1 MSVLSQTAVFLA
13 AAVVAVPLFRRFKM
27 GAVLGYLA
35 AGVAI
40 GPSGLGIISEV
51 DSIMHLAELGIV
63 MLLFVIGLEL
73 QPSRLW
79 VLRKSVFGLGAAQV
93 IVTAAMFTAVGVMFG
108 LATPAAIVVGLA
120 LAMSSTAFVLQ
131 TLAERSELTTRKGR
145 SSFAIL
151 LFQDIA
157 VIPILALIPLLGQ
170 GDDIP
175 AGAQAWL
182 AGGEAVAVIAAI
194 VFGGRYL
201 LRPVFRLIAASGIT
215 EIFTAAALLVVIG
228 TALGVSSVG
237 LSMSL
242 GAFLAGMLLAD
253 SEYRHELEANIEPFK
268 GLLLGLFFISV
279 GMSVDLALLRSD
291 PALIAG
297 MVIGLMLIKAVALFG
312 VLRVAGQDS
321 RSAISVA
328 ATLSQGGEFAFV
340 IFGIGLNAGLVD
352 DALVNSMIIAV
363 IISMALTPLTMTVDD
378 ILRKR
383 SRQKHE
389 KQFDKIEAPGNRVII
404 AGFGRV
410 GQIVAR
416 TLRARGIGFT
426 ALDISSEQIEVVRRF
441 GNNKA
446 YYGDASRLDML
457 HAAKA
462 DEAES
467 FVLAIDDIEAS
478 VRTAET
484 VRKHFP
490 KLKILARARNRFHVY
505 RLMDVGVDYIIRET
519 LVSALEL
526 SEQVLM
532 STGISEREAKD
543 TISTF
548 RVHDERTM
556 RRQHAVYHDETQLIQ
571 TSRQAAQELQGI
583 FESDRE
589 SRANPAG
596 PSPDTSEDSDTPS
609 DN

>member
-1 MSVLSQTAVFLA
+1 MNLLAQSAVFLA
-13 AAVVAVPLFRRFKM
+13 AAVIAVPLFRRYQM
-27 GAVLGYLA
+27 GAILGYLA
-35 AGVAI
+35 AGVVI
-40 GPSGLGIISEV
+40 GPSGLGIIGGVS
-51 DSIMHLAELGIV
+51 SIMHVAELGIV

-93 IVTAAMFTAVGVMFG
+93 TLTAALIAAVSVAFGLPLATAVVIGF
-108 LATPAAIVVGLA
+108 A

-131 TLAERSELTTRKGR
+131 TLAERGELTTRKGR

-157 VIPILALIPLLGQ
+157 VIPLLALIPLLGA
-170 GDDIP
+170 GDETPI
-175 AGAQAWL
+175 GAEAWL
-182 AGGEAVAVIAAI
+182 AAGEAIAVIAAI

-201 LRPVFRLIAASGIT
+201 LRPVFRLIAGSGIK

-228 TALGVSSVG
+228 TALGVASVG

-279 GMSVDLALLRSD
+279 GMSVDLGLILRE
-291 PALIAG
+291 PGTITA
-297 MVIGLMLIKAVALFG
+297 MVLGLMLIKAAVLF
-312 VLRVAGQDS
+312 VVTRFAGQDS
-321 RSAISVA
+321 RSALSVA

-340 IFGIGLNAGLVD
+340 IFAIAVAGGIMET
-352 DALVNSMIIAV
+352 ALVSSLVIAV
-363 IISMALTPLTMTVDD
+363 IISMALTPLAMTLDD
-378 ILRKR
+378 ALRKR
-383 SRQKHE
+383 TSGKAE
-389 KQFDKIEAPGNRVII
+389 ENFDEIEEPENRIII

-410 GQIVAR
+410 GQMVAR
-416 TLRARGIGFT
+416 ILTARDIGFT

-457 HAAKA
+457 GAAGA
-462 DEAES
+462 HEAQL

-490 KLKILARARNRFHVY
+490 KLKILARVRNRFHAY
-505 RLMDVGVDYIIRET
+505 RMMDLGVDFIIRET
-519 LVSALEL
+519 LGSALEL
-526 SEQVLM
+526 AEHVLAA
-532 STGISEREAKD
+532 TGVSAWDAKD
-543 TISTF
+543 TVTTF
-548 RVHDERTM
+548 RAHDERTIQ
-556 RRQHAVYHDETQLIQ
+556 RQHAVYHNETQLIQ
-571 TSRQAAQELQGI
+571 TSRDAAKELQGI

-589 SRANPAG
+589 SQRKDDATPF
-596 PSPDTSEDSDTPS
+596 SPEDIR
-609 DN
+609 

>member
-1 MSVLSQTAVFLA
+1 MTFLSQIAVFLA
-13 AAVVAVPLFRRFKM
+13 AAVVAVPLFRRFKL

-40 GPSGLGIISEV
+40 GPSGLAIIGGV
-51 DSIMHLAELGIV
+51 DSVMHVAELGIV

-79 VLRKSVFGLGAAQV
+79 VLRKSVFGLGTAQV
-93 IVTAAMFTAVGVMFG
+93 ATTASAIACLAMIFG
-108 LATPAAIVVGLA
+108 LPVPTAIVIGLA

-131 TLAERSELTTRKGR
+131 TLAERGELTTRYGR

-157 VIPILALIPLLGQ
+157 VIPMLALMPLLGE
-170 GDDIP
+170 GEEIP
-175 AGAQAWL
+175 TGLQAWL
-182 AGGEAVAVIAAI
+182 AAGEAIAAIAAI

-201 LRPVFRLIAASGIT
+201 LRPVFRIIAKSGIG

-228 TALGVSSVG
+228 TALLVSSVG

-253 SEYRHELEANIEPFK
+253 SEFRHELEASIEPFK

-279 GMSVDLALLRSD
+279 GMSVDLGLIGSE
-291 PALIAG
+291 PARIVAI
-297 MVIGLMLIKAVALFG
+297 VVGLMLIKAVVLFT
-312 VLRVAGQDS
+312 VARIAGQS
-321 RSAISVA
+321 GETARSLA

-340 IFGIGLNAGLVD
+340 LFA
-352 DALVNSMIIAV
+352 IAV
-363 IISMALTPLTMTVDD
+363 DGGIIGRELADSLVIAVTISMALTPLTMAIDD
-378 ILRKR
+378 ALRRRYTAKA
-383 SRQKHE
+383 E
-389 KQFDKIEAPGNRVII
+389 EAFEEIEPGDASIII

-416 TLRARGIGFT
+416 TLAVRGLHFT
-426 ALDISSEQIEVVRRF
+426 ALDISSDQIEVVRRF

-457 HAAKA
+457 RAAKA
-462 DEAES
+462 QNAEIL
-467 FVLAIDDIEAS
+467 VLAIDDIEAS

-484 VRKHFP
+484 VKKHFP
-490 KLKILARARNRFHVY
+490 NLKIYARARNRFHAY
-505 RLMDVGVDYIIRET
+505 RLMDIGVDYLIRET
-519 LVSALEL
+519 LGSALEL
-526 SEQVLM
+526 AENVLLQ
-532 STGISEREAKD
+532 TGVASWDARD

-548 RVHDERTM
+548 RAHDERTM
-556 RRQHAVYHDETQLIQ
+556 VRQHAVYHDESQLIQ
-571 TSRQAAQELQGI
+571 TSREAARELQDI

-589 SRANPAG
+589 SQRSG
-596 PSPDTSEDSDTPS
+596 PGSIFSPEDVR
-609 DN
+609 

>member
-1 MSVLSQTAVFLA
+1 MSLLSQTAIFLA
-13 AAVVAVPLFRRFKM
+13 AAVVAVPLFRRFRM

-40 GPSGLGIISEV
+40 GPSGLGIV
-51 DSIMHLAELGIV
+51 GGADSIMHLAELGIV

-93 IVTAAMFTAVGVMFG
+93 IVTAALITAVGVTFG
-108 LATPAAIVVGLA
+108 LSVSASMVIGFA

-131 TLAERSELTTRKGR
+131 TLAERGELTTRKGR

-157 VIPILALIPLLGQ
+157 VIPMLALIPLLGE
-170 GDDIP
+170 GDDTP
-175 AGAQAWL
+175 VGAEAWL
-182 AGGEAVAVIAAI
+182 AAAKAIAVITAI
-194 VFGGRYL
+194 VIGGRHL
-201 LRPVFRLIAASGIT
+201 LRPVFRLIAASGIK

-279 GMSVDLALLRSD
+279 GMSVDLALLSSD
-291 PALIAG
+291 TALIAG
-297 MVIGLMLIKAVALFG
+297 MVIGLMLIKALALFA
-312 VLRVAGQDS
+312 VVRVAGQNN
-321 RSAISVA
+321 RAAIGVA

-340 IFGIGLNAGLVD
+340 IFAMGANTGIIDSDLVSS
-352 DALVNSMIIAV
+352 LTIAV
-363 IISMALTPLTMTVDD
+363 IISMALTPLAMTIEDM
-378 ILRKR
+378 LARR
-383 SRQKHE
+383 SRQKAE
-389 KQFDKIEAPGNRVII
+389 GRFDEIDTPGTRVII
-404 AGFGRV
+404 AGFGRA

-416 TLRARGIGFT
+416 TLTARGIGFT

-457 HAAKA
+457 DAAKA
-462 DEAES
+462 READV

-478 VRTAET
+478 VRAAEM
-484 VRKHFP
+484 VKKHFP
-490 KLKILARARNRFHVY
+490 KLKIFARARNRFHAY
-505 RLMDVGVDYIIRET
+505 RLMDLGVDYIIRET

-526 SEQVLM
+526 SEHVLVGA
-532 STGISEREAKD
+532 GISNWEAKD
-543 TISTF
+543 TIATF
-548 RVHDERTM
+548 RAHDERTLK
-556 RRQHAVYHDETQLIQ
+556 RQHAVYHDETQLIQ
-571 TSRQAAQELQGI
+571 TSRQAATELQGI

-589 SRANPAG
+589 
-596 PSPDTSEDSDTPS
+596 TQSDTASPVFS
-609 DN
+609 PEDVR

>member
-1 MSVLSQTAVFLA
+1 MSLLAQSAVFLA
-13 AAVVAVPLFRRFKM
+13 AAVIAVPLFRRWKM

-40 GPSGLGIISEV
+40 GPSGLGFVGEV
-51 DSIMHLAELGIV
+51 DSIMHFAELGIV

-93 IVTAAMFTAVGVMFG
+93 TLTAALIAVAGLAFG
-108 LATPAAIVVGLA
+108 LPVATSIVIGFA

-131 TLAERSELTTRKGR
+131 TLAERGELTTRKGR

-157 VIPILALIPLLGQ
+157 VIPLLALIPLMGS
-170 GDDIP
+170 GDETP

-182 AGGEAVAVIAAI
+182 AAGEAIAVIAVI

-201 LRPVFRLIAASGIT
+201 LRPIFRLIAGSGIK

-228 TALGVSSVG
+228 TALGVASVG

-253 SEYRHELEANIEPFK
+253 SEYRHELEADIEPFK

-279 GMSVDLALLRSD
+279 GMSVDLG
-291 PALIAG
+291 LILSQPVAIAAMVLG
-297 MVIGLMLIKAVALFG
+297 MMLIKAAVLFAVARFS
-312 VLRVAGQDS
+312 GQDN
-321 RSAISVA
+321 RSALGVA

-340 IFGIGLNAGLVD
+340 IFAVAIAGGLMESALASSLV
-352 DALVNSMIIAV
+352 IAV
-363 IISMALTPLTMTVDD
+363 IISMALTPLAMTLEDL
-378 ILRKR
+378 LRRNARAGKD
-383 SRQKHE
+383 E
-389 KQFDKIEAPGNRVII
+389 DFDKIEERGNRIII

-410 GQIVAR
+410 GQMVAR
-416 TLRARGIGFT
+416 VLAARGIGFT

-446 YYGDASRLDML
+446 YYGDASRLDL
-457 HAAKA
+457 LDAAGA
-462 DEAES
+462 REAQV
-467 FVLAIDDIEAS
+467 FVLAIDNIEAS

-484 VRKHFP
+484 VKKHFP
-490 KLKILARARNRFHVY
+490 DLKIFARARNRFHAY
-505 RLMDVGVDYIIRET
+505 RLMDVGVAYIIRET
-519 LVSALEL
+519 LVSSLEL
-526 SEQVLM
+526 AENVLTA
-532 STGISEREAKD
+532 TGISAWEARS
-543 TISTF
+543 TVSTF
-548 RVHDERTM
+548 RAHDERTIQ
-556 RRQHAVYHDETQLIQ
+556 RQHAVYHDETQLIQ
-571 TSRQAAQELQGI
+571 TAREAARELQGI

-589 SRANPAG
+589 SQRG
-596 PSPDTSEDSDTPS
+596 PDTKPFSPEDVR
-609 DN
+609 

>member
-1 MSVLSQTAVFLA
+1 MSLLGQTAVFLA

-35 AGVAI
+35 AGVVI
-40 GPSGLGIISEV
+40 GPSGLGFVGEV
-51 DSIMHLAELGIV
+51 EGIMHLAELGIV

-93 IVTAAMFTAVGVMFG
+93 IVTAALFTTIGVSVG
-108 LATPAAIVVGLA
+108 LALPASIVIGLA

-157 VIPILALIPLLGQ
+157 VIPLLALIPLLGE
-170 GDDIP
+170 GENIP
-175 AGAQAWL
+175 AGAEAWL
-182 AGGEAVAVIAAI
+182 AAGEAIAVIAAI

-201 LRPVFRLIAASGIT
+201 LRPVFRLIAASGIK

-279 GMSVDLALLRSD
+279 GMSVDLG
-291 PALIAG
+291 LILSEPLTILG
-297 MVIGLMLIKAVALFG
+297 MVISLMLIKAAALYA
-312 VLRVAGQDS
+312 VVRVAGQDN
-321 RSAISVA
+321 RSAIGVA

-340 IFGIGLNAGLVD
+340 IFGLGIDAGIID
-352 DALVNSMIIAV
+352 SALVNSLVIAV
-363 IISMALTPLTMTVDD
+363 IISMALTPLAMTLEDMFA
-378 ILRKR
+378 RKG
-383 SRQKHE
+383 RQKTD
-389 KQFDKIEAPGNRVII
+389 QRFDEIETPENRIII

-410 GQIVAR
+410 GQMVAR
-416 TLRARGIGFT
+416 TLTARGIGFT

-446 YYGDASRLDML
+446 YYGDASRLDVL
-457 HAAKA
+457 LAANTR
-462 DEAES
+462 EAQV

-478 VRTAET
+478 VRTAEM

-490 KLKILARARNRFHVY
+490 KLKILARARNRFHSY

-526 SEQVLM
+526 AEKVLV
-532 STGISEREAKD
+532 STGISAWDAKS
-543 TISTF
+543 TIEQF
-548 RVHDERTM
+548 RAHDERTIK
-556 RRQHAVYHDETQLIQ
+556 RQHAVYHDETQLIQ
-571 TSRQAAQELQGI
+571 TSRQAAKELQGI

-589 SRANPAG
+589 TQRSDKQPVF
-596 PSPDTSEDSDTPS
+596 SPEDVK
-609 DN
+609 

>member
-1 MSVLSQTAVFLA
+1 MSLLAQTAVFLA
-13 AAVVAVPLFRRFKM
+13 AAVVAVPLFRHFKM

-35 AGVAI
+35 AGVVI
-40 GPSGLGIISEV
+40 GPSGLGIIGEV
-51 DSIMHLAELGIV
+51 ESIMHLAELGIV

-79 VLRKSVFGLGAAQV
+79 VLRRSVFGLGAAQV
-93 IVTAAMFTAVGVMFG
+93 IVTASLFTAVGIAFG
-108 LATPAAIVVGLA
+108 LALPTAIVIGLA

-131 TLAERSELTTRKGR
+131 TLAERGELTTRKGR

-157 VIPILALIPLLGQ
+157 VIPMLALIPLLGE
-170 GDDIP
+170 GEDIP
-175 AGAQAWL
+175 AGTEAWL
-182 AGGEAVAVIAAI
+182 AAGEAIAVIAAI

-201 LRPVFRLIAASGIT
+201 LRPVFRLVAASGIK

-228 TALGVSSVG
+228 TALGVYSVG

-279 GMSVDLALLRSD
+279 GMAVDLGLMVSE
-291 PALIAG
+291 PMLILG
-297 MVIGLMLIKAVALFG
+297 LVIGLMLIKAVALIAVVRF
-312 VLRVAGQDS
+312 AGGDS

-340 IFGIGLNAGLVD
+340 IFAIAINAGIID
-352 DALVNSMIIAV
+352 SALVSSLTIAV
-363 IISMALTPLTMTVDD
+363 IISMALTPLAMTIDD
-378 ILRKR
+378 MFARR
-383 SRQKHE
+383 NRQKAQE
-389 KQFDKIEAPGNRVII
+389 RFDEIEASDSKIII

-410 GQIVAR
+410 GQMVAR
-416 TLRARGIGFT
+416 TLAARGIGFT

-457 HAAKA
+457 HAARA
-462 DEAES
+462 QEAQV

-484 VRKHFP
+484 VRKNFS
-490 KLKILARARNRFHVY
+490 KLKILARARNRFHAY
-505 RLMDVGVDYIIRET
+505 RLMDIGVDYIIRET
-519 LVSALEL
+519 LLSSLEL
-526 SEQVLM
+526 AEQVLQA
-532 STGISEREAKD
+532 TGISAWDAKS
-543 TISTF
+543 TIATF
-548 RVHDERTM
+548 RAHDERTM
-556 RRQHAVYHDETQLIQ
+556 ARQYAVYHDETQLIQ
-571 TSRQAAQELQGI
+571 TSREAAQELQGI
-583 FESDRE
+583 LESDRE
-589 SRANPAG
+589 SQRHAG
-596 PSPDTSEDSDTPS
+596 SPPFSPEDVK
-609 DN
+609 

>member
-1 MSVLSQTAVFLA
+1 MSLLAQTAVFLA
-13 AAVVAVPLFRRFKM
+13 AAVVAVPLFRHFKM

-35 AGVAI
+35 AGVVI
-40 GPSGLGIISEV
+40 GPSGLGIIGEV
-51 DSIMHLAELGIV
+51 QSIMHLAELGIV

-79 VLRKSVFGLGAAQV
+79 VLRRSVFGLGAAQV
-93 IVTAAMFTAVGVMFG
+93 IVTAALFTTVGVAFG
-108 LATPAAIVVGLA
+108 LTVPTAIVIGLA

-131 TLAERSELTTRKGR
+131 TLAERGELTTRKGR

-157 VIPILALIPLLGQ
+157 VIPMLALIPLLGE
-170 GDDIP
+170 GEDIP
-175 AGAQAWL
+175 AGTEAWF
-182 AGGEAVAVIAAI
+182 AAGEAIAVIALI

-201 LRPVFRLIAASGIT
+201 LRPVFRLVARSGIK

-228 TALGVSSVG
+228 TALGVHSVG

-253 SEYRHELEANIEPFK
+253 SEYRHELEADIEPFK

-279 GMSVDLALLRSD
+279 GMAVDLGLMVSEPIMILA
-291 PALIAG
+291 
-297 MVIGLMLIKAVALFG
+297 MVIGLMLIKAVALYA
-312 VLRVAGQDS
+312 VVRVAGRDN

-340 IFGIGLNAGLVD
+340 IFAIAISAGIIGS
-352 DALVNSMIIAV
+352 ALVSSLIIAV
-363 IISMALTPLTMTVDD
+363 IISMALTPLAMTIDD
-378 ILRKR
+378 IFARR
-383 SRQKHE
+383 NRQKVE
-389 KQFDKIEAPGNRVII
+389 ERFDEIEASDSKIII

-410 GQIVAR
+410 GQMVAR
-416 TLRARGIGFT
+416 TLAARGIGFT

-446 YYGDASRLDML
+446 YYGDASRLEML
-457 HAAKA
+457 HAARA
-462 DEAES
+462 QEAQV

-490 KLKILARARNRFHVY
+490 KLKILARARNRFHAY
-505 RLMDVGVDYIIRET
+505 RMMDIGVEYIIRET
-519 LVSALEL
+519 LLSALEL
-526 SEQVLM
+526 AEQVLQA
-532 STGISEREAKD
+532 TGISAWEAKN
-543 TISTF
+543 TIATF
-548 RVHDERTM
+548 RAHDERTM
-556 RRQHAVYHDETQLIQ
+556 ARQYAVYHDETQLIQ
-571 TSRQAAQELQGI
+571 TSREAAKELQGI
-583 FESDRE
+583 LESDRE
-589 SRANPAG
+589 SQHHADRAPF
-596 PSPDTSEDSDTPS
+596 SPDDVK
-609 DN
+609 

>member
-1 MSVLSQTAVFLA
+1 MTLLPQIAVFLA

-40 GPSGLGIISEV
+40 GPSGLGIVSGV
-51 DSIMHLAELGIV
+51 DGVMHIAEFGIV

-79 VLRKSVFGLGAAQV
+79 VLRKWVFGLGGAQV
-93 IVTAAMFTAVGVMFG
+93 IVTAALITAIGVSFD
-108 LATPAAIVVGLA
+108 LSIAASIVIGFA

-131 TLAERSELTTRKGR
+131 TLAERNELTTRKGR
-145 SSFAIL
+145 FSFAIL

-157 VIPILALIPLLGQ
+157 VIPLLALIPLLGE
-170 GDDIP
+170 DKNAP
-175 AGAQAWL
+175 AGASAWL
-182 AGGEAVAVIAAI
+182 AAAQAIVVIAAI

-201 LRPVFRLIAASGIT
+201 LRPVFRLIAASGIK
-215 EIFTAAALLVVIG
+215 EIFTAAALLVVLG

-253 SEYRHELEANIEPFK
+253 SEYRHELEADIEPFK

-279 GMSVDLALLRSD
+279 GMSVDLGLLFSN
-291 PALIAG
+291 PLLIAG
-297 MVIGLMLIKAVALFG
+297 IVVALMLVKAIALYG
-312 VLRVAGQDS
+312 VIRVAGQDN
-321 RSAISVA
+321 RSAIGVA

-340 IFGIGLNAGLVD
+340 IFAIGLNSGIFD
-352 DALVNSMIIAV
+352 SALVNSLTIAI
-363 IISMALTPLTMTVDD
+363 IISMALTPLAMTIEDA
-378 ILRKR
+378 LARR
-383 SRQKHE
+383 HRQQSDK
-389 KQFDKIEAPGNRVII
+389 KFDEIKTPAGRIII

-416 TLRARGIGFT
+416 TLTARGIGFT

-462 DEAES
+462 GEADV
-467 FVLAIDDIEAS
+467 FVLAIDEIEAS
-478 VRTAET
+478 TRTAEM
-484 VRKHFP
+484 VKKHFP
-490 KLKILARARNRFHVY
+490 KLTILARARNRFHAY
-505 RLMDVGVDYIIRET
+505 RLMDLGVDYIIRET

-532 STGISEREAKD
+532 STGISAAQAKD
-543 TISTF
+543 TITRF
-548 RVHDERTM
+548 RGHDERTLA
-556 RRQHAVYHDETQLIQ
+556 RQYAVYHDETQLIQ
-571 TSRQAAQELQGI
+571 TSRQAAQELLGI
-583 FESDRE
+583 FESDRDSE
-589 SRANPAG
+589 TNQPGSAQSAEPGREEAN
-596 PSPDTSEDSDTPS
+596 S
-609 DN
+609 

>member
-1 MSVLSQTAVFLA
+1 MNLLAQSAVFLA
-13 AAVVAVPLFRRFKM
+13 AAVIAVPLFRRYQM
-27 GAVLGYLA
+27 GAILGYLA
-35 AGVAI
+35 AGVVI
-40 GPSGLGIISEV
+40 GPSGLGIIGGVS
-51 DSIMHLAELGIV
+51 SIMHVAELGIV

-93 IVTAAMFTAVGVMFG
+93 TLTAALIAAVSVAFGLPLATAVVIGF
-108 LATPAAIVVGLA
+108 A

-131 TLAERSELTTRKGR
+131 TLAERGELTTRKGR

-157 VIPILALIPLLGQ
+157 VIPLLALIPLLGA
-170 GDDIP
+170 GDETPI
-175 AGAQAWL
+175 GAEAWL
-182 AGGEAVAVIAAI
+182 AAGKAIAVIAAI

-201 LRPVFRLIAASGIT
+201 LRPVFRLIAGSGIK

-228 TALGVSSVG
+228 TALGVASVG

-279 GMSVDLALLRSD
+279 GMSVDLGLILRE
-291 PALIAG
+291 PGTITA
-297 MVIGLMLIKAVALFG
+297 MVLGLMLIKAAVLF
-312 VLRVAGQDS
+312 VVTRFAGQDS
-321 RSAISVA
+321 RSALSVA

-340 IFGIGLNAGLVD
+340 IFAIAVAGGIMET
-352 DALVNSMIIAV
+352 ALVSSLVIAV
-363 IISMALTPLTMTVDD
+363 IISMALTPLAMTLDD
-378 ILRKR
+378 ALRKR
-383 SRQKHE
+383 TSGKAE
-389 KQFDKIEAPGNRVII
+389 ENFDEIEEPENRIII

-410 GQIVAR
+410 GQMVAR
-416 TLRARGIGFT
+416 ILTARDIGFT

-457 HAAKA
+457 GAAGA
-462 DEAES
+462 HEAQL

-490 KLKILARARNRFHVY
+490 KLKILARVRNRFHAY
-505 RLMDVGVDYIIRET
+505 RMMDLGVDFIIRET
-519 LVSALEL
+519 LGSALEL
-526 SEQVLM
+526 AEHVLAA
-532 STGISEREAKD
+532 TGVSAWDAKD
-543 TISTF
+543 TVTTF
-548 RVHDERTM
+548 RAHDERTIQ
-556 RRQHAVYHDETQLIQ
+556 RQHAVYHNETQLIQ
-571 TSRQAAQELQGI
+571 TSRDAAKELQGI

-589 SRANPAG
+589 SQRKDDATPF
-596 PSPDTSEDSDTPS
+596 SPEDIR
-609 DN
+609 

>member
-1 MSVLSQTAVFLA
+1 MTLLPQIAVFLA

-40 GPSGLGIISEV
+40 GPSGLGIVSGV
-51 DSIMHLAELGIV
+51 DGVMHIAEFGIV

-79 VLRKSVFGLGAAQV
+79 VLRKWVFGLGGAQV
-93 IVTAAMFTAVGVMFG
+93 IVTAALFTAIGVGLG
-108 LATPAAIVVGLA
+108 LSTPASIVIGLA

-145 SSFAIL
+145 FSFAIL

-157 VIPILALIPLLGQ
+157 VIPLLALIPLLGD
-170 GDDIP
+170 GETAP
-175 AGAQAWL
+175 AGAEAWL
-182 AGGEAVAVIAAI
+182 AAVQAIAVIAAI

-201 LRPVFRLIAASGIT
+201 LRPLFRLIAASGIK
-215 EIFTAAALLVVIG
+215 EIFTAGALLVVLG

-253 SEYRHELEANIEPFK
+253 SEYRHELEADIEPFK
-268 GLLLGLFFISV
+268 GLLLGLFFITV
-279 GMSVDLALLRSD
+279 GMSVDLTLLFSN
-291 PALIAG
+291 PLLIAA
-297 MVIGLMLIKAVALFG
+297 MVVAMMLVKAIALFG
-312 VLRVAGQDS
+312 VIRVAGQDN
-321 RSAISVA
+321 RSAIGVA

-340 IFGIGLNAGLVD
+340 IFALGMDSGILDGAV
-352 DALVNSMIIAV
+352 VNSLTIAV
-363 IISMALTPLTMTVDD
+363 IISMALTPLAMTIDD
-378 ILRKR
+378 GLARRRRQR
-383 SRQKHE
+383 SDRE
-389 KQFDKIEAPGNRVII
+389 FDEIREPGNRVII

-416 TLRARGIGFT
+416 TLTARGIGFT

-441 GNNKA
+441 GNSKA

-462 DEAES
+462 DEADI
-467 FVLAIDDIEAS
+467 FVLAIDEIEAS
-478 VRTAET
+478 TRTADM
-484 VRKHFP
+484 VKRHFP
-490 KLKILARARNRFHVY
+490 KLKILARARNRFHAY
-505 RLMDVGVDYIIRET
+505 RLMDLGVDYIIRET

-526 SEQVLM
+526 SEQVLL
-532 STGISEREAKD
+532 STGISAMEAKN
-543 TISTF
+543 TITRF
-548 RVHDERTM
+548 RAHDARTLA
-556 RRQHAVYHDETQLIQ
+556 RQHAVYHDETQLIQ

-583 FESDRE
+583 FESDRDSGSNVSSQE
-589 SRANPAG
+589 
-596 PSPDTSEDSDTPS
+596 PST
-609 DN
+609 DNDGQNTTK

>member
-1 MSVLSQTAVFLA
+1 MSLLSQTAVFLA

-40 GPSGLGIISEV
+40 GPSGLGIVGGVE
-51 DSIMHLAELGIV
+51 SIMHLAELGIV

-93 IVTAAMFTAVGVMFG
+93 IVTAGLITTVGVMVG
-108 LATPAAIVVGLA
+108 LSVSASVVIGLA

-131 TLAERSELTTRKGR
+131 TLAERGELTTRKGR

-157 VIPILALIPLLGQ
+157 VIPMLALIPLLGE
-170 GDDIP
+170 GEDTP
-175 AGAQAWL
+175 VGAEAWL
-182 AGGEAVAVIAAI
+182 AAGEAGAVIAAI

-201 LRPVFRLIAASGIT
+201 LRPVFRLIARSGIK

-253 SEYRHELEANIEPFK
+253 SEYRHELEADIEPFK

-279 GMSVDLALLRSD
+279 GMSVNLGLLFSD

-297 MVIGLMLIKAVALFG
+297 LVVGLMLIKAIALFA
-312 VLRVAGQDS
+312 VIRVAGQNN
-321 RSAISVA
+321 RSAIGVA

-340 IFGIGLNAGLVD
+340 IFAIGINTGIVDSVLVSS
-352 DALVNSMIIAV
+352 LTIAV
-363 IISMALTPLTMTVDD
+363 IISMALTPLAMTVDD
-378 ILRKR
+378 AIARRNRRKV
-383 SRQKHE
+383 E
-389 KQFDKIEAPGNRVII
+389 EQFDEIDEPGNRVII

-462 DEAES
+462 NEAEIL
-467 FVLAIDDIEAS
+467 VLAIDDIESS

-484 VRKHFP
+484 IKKHFP
-490 KLKILARARNRFHVY
+490 RLKIFARARNRFHAY
-505 RLMDVGVDYIIRET
+505 RLMDLGVDFIIRET
-519 LVSALEL
+519 FVSALEL
-526 SEQVLM
+526 SEQVLV
-532 STGISEREAKD
+532 SAGISAWEAKD
-543 TISTF
+543 TIATF
-548 RVHDERTM
+548 RIHDERTM
-556 RRQHAVYHDETQLIQ
+556 NRQHAVYHDETQLIQ

-589 SRANPAG
+589 SQ
-596 PSPDTSEDSDTPS
+596 DDTPGPVFS
-609 DN
+609 PEDVR